1 MTYQPFYTEG
11 DDRRGKWL
19 ITCDHATN
27 VVPDTIAGG
36 DLGLDPAE
44 MTRHIAHDIGA
55 LGVARALGAALDA
68 PVIWSN
74 FSRLV
79 IDPNRGSDDPTL
91 LMKVY
96 DGTIIPANRYADGAE
111 RVARQALCYRPY
123 HDAYAALAARPDIAI
138 VAIHSFTPQL
148 RGRTPRPWQVG
159 VLSAQDRRLADPLLA
174 CLQAEGDLCVGDNEP
189 YVGHLPGDAVDQHAL
204 QHGRLNALIELRN
217 DLIETPDAQQHW
229 ARRLA
234 PLLQTARTML

>member
-148 RGRTPRPWQVG
+148 RGRPTRPWQVG

-229 ARRLA
+229 AQRLA

>member
-44 MTRHIAHDIGA
+44 MTRHIAYDIGA

-148 RGRTPRPWQVG
+148 RGRPTRPWQVG

>member
-11 DDRRGKWL
+11 DDRGGKWL

-44 MTRHIAHDIGA
+44 MTRHIAYDIGA

-174 CLQAEGDLCVGDNEP
+174 CLQAESDLCVGDNEP

-229 ARRLA
+229 AQRLA